1 MNFPNILSLSRI
13 LLSFP
18 VIIFFEYG
26 YFVFSLIIF
35 VIASITD
42 FLDGFIARKKN
53 LTSELG
59 ALLDLIAD
67 KLFVSI
73 LLIWMTFIFD
83 SKIIFISSLLI
94 ISREIIVSYLRLY
107 FITKSLDVND
117 VKADFLGKLKTS
129 FQMIGLGL
137 VLISPV
143 ISNEFFLLSLTFLL
157 SSAIISWASLFKYIK
172 KWNEK

>member
-18 VIIFFEYG
+18 VIIFFECG

-94 ISREIIVSYLRLY
+94 ISREIIISYLRLY

>member
-26 YFVFSLIIF
+26 YFLFSLFIF
-35 VIASITD
+35 FIASITD
-42 FLDGFIARKKN
+42 FLDGFVARKQN
-53 LTSELG
+53 QTSELG

-94 ISREIIVSYLRLY
+94 ISREIIISYLRLY
-107 FITKSLDVND
+107 FITKSLEVND
-117 VKADFLGKLKTS
+117 VKADFLGKFKTS
-129 FQMIGLGL
+129 IQMIGLGL
-137 VLISPV
+137 VLISPIV
-143 ISNEFFLLSLTFLL
+143 SSEFFLLSLIFLL
-157 SSAIISWASLFKYIK
+157 SSAVISWVSLFKYIK

>member
-94 ISREIIVSYLRLY
+94 ISREIIISYLRLY